1 MNENKVI
8 PYTLIDRAREGGP
21 GLALL
26 IISAFLL
33 LGWGFFAV
41 RHRRVYARLGVTTLV
56 LAVIGYL
63 VYDWQHLSLNCSMR
77 DAQTVRDDSVHL
89 LQLRKVTFKDNM
101 ELHLHGSEI
110 PASFTRITSAT
121 KLASA
126 VPRSS
131 RQGGNGAMM
140 GLAAGLSMA
149 TYLPR
154 TWRMTQKLPGVKPMR
169 SVTSSPVR
177 RPRADRWFR

>member
-1 MNENKVI
+1 MNENRVI
-8 PYTLIDRAREGGP
+8 PNTLIDRAREGGP

-26 IISAFLL
+26 IISAFLF

-77 DAQTVRDDSVHL
+77 DAQTVRDDCVRL

-110 PASFTRITSAT
+110 PASFTRIGAKFVRVSAASVQISLIPEDGLT
-121 KLASA
+121 GSAWGFLYDPKRAHLAVGWPA
-126 VPRSS
+126 DIR
-131 RQGGNGAMM
+131 
-140 GLAAGLSMA
+140 A
-149 TYLPR
+149 TWYH
-154 TWRMTQKLPGVKPMR
+154 
-169 SVTSSPVR
+169 
-177 RPRADRWFR
+177 DFYEFRVYGE